1 MNGWRRL
8 NWPLRTIRQANRNI
22 AGLNMRLEYA
32 RWPDL
37 AGLKERIFVV
47 PLGSLEQHGPHLPL
61 FTDSLIIS
69 NVTERVEK
77 LRSERIVVLP
87 VQWLGHSP
95 HHRRFGCV
103 SLDLQPYIDLIRG
116 ICRSLINLGVRKIF
130 LLNGHGGNDIP
141 CKAAQRE
148 LKSEFE
154 ELRDLYIVY
163 ATYWNLAAEEFGK
176 IRSSPEG
183 GMGHA
188 CEMET
193 SALLASDPDLVDMSK
208 AARGGPGPEMGYRK
222 LDMLKSPAFSLIND
236 FDELS
241 PSGVLG
247 MPELATPEKGARFL
261 EAAAQAVVKLID
273 EMAEWNFQEQ
283 TAPPTAGNPA

>member
-1 MNGWRRL
+1 
-8 NWPLRTIRQANRNI
+8 
-22 AGLNMRLEYA
+22 MRLEYA

-37 AGLKERIFVV
+37 ADLEERIFVV

-69 NVTERVEK
+69 HIAERVEQ
-77 LRSERIVVLP
+77 LRSERIVTLP

-95 HHRRFGCV
+95 HHRRFGCL

-116 ICRSLINLGVRKIF
+116 ICRSLVHLGARKIF

-154 ELRDLYIVY
+154 ELHDLYIVY
-163 ATYWNLAAEEFGK
+163 ATYWNLAAEQFGA

-193 SALLASDPDLVDMSK
+193 SVLLAKNPDLVEMSK

-222 LDMLKSPAFSLIND
+222 IDMLKPPPFSLINE

-261 EAAAQAVVKLID
+261 EAAADAVVVLID
-273 EMAEWNFQEQ
+273 EMGTWNFQERAASR
-283 TAPPTAGNPA
+283 TPGTPA

>member
-1 MNGWRRL
+1 
-8 NWPLRTIRQANRNI
+8 
-22 AGLNMRLEYA
+22 MRLAEIP
-32 RWPDL
+32 WPDL
-37 AGLKERIFVV
+37 SGLKNRIFVV

-69 NVTERVEK
+69 HIADRVEHV
-77 LRSERIVVLP
+77 LSEKIVTLP

-95 HHRRFGCV
+95 HHRRFGSV
-103 SLDLQPYIDLIRG
+103 SLDLQPYINLVRG
-116 ICRSLINLGVRKIF
+116 VCSSLTGVGARKIL

-163 ATYWNLAAEEFGK
+163 AAYWNLAAEQFAK

-193 SALLASDPDLVDMSK
+193 SILLAEDPRLVDMSK

-222 LDMLKSPAFSLIND
+222 VDMLKPLPFSLMSE

-241 PSGVLG
+241 PTGVLG
-247 MPELATPEKGARFL
+247 MPEMATPEKGIRFL
-261 EAAAQAVVKLID
+261 EAAAQATVELIN
-273 EMAEWNFQEQ
+273 EMARWTFQEQ
-283 TAPPTAGNPA
+283 PAARRSGSSQ

>member
-1 MNGWRRL
+1 
-8 NWPLRTIRQANRNI
+8 
-22 AGLNMRLEYA
+22 MRIEYA

-37 AGLKERIFVV
+37 ADLKERIFVA

-61 FTDSLIIS
+61 FTDSLIIGHIA
-69 NVTERVEK
+69 ERVEQ
-77 LRSERIVVLP
+77 LRAEKIVTLP

-116 ICRSLINLGVRKIF
+116 ICRSLIALGARKIF

-154 ELRDLYIVY
+154 ELHDLYIVY
-163 ATYWNLAAEEFGK
+163 ATYWNLAAEQFGA
-176 IRSSPEG
+176 IRSSAEG

-193 SALLASDPDLVDMSK
+193 SVLLAKNPDLVDMSK
-208 AARGGPGPEMGYRK
+208 AARGGPNAEMGYRTI
-222 LDMLKSPAFSLIND
+222 DMLKPPPFSLINE

-247 MPELATPEKGARFL
+247 TPELATAEKGARFL
-261 EAAAQAVVKLID
+261 EAAAAAVVALID
-273 EMAEWNFQEQ
+273 EMGTWNFQERASSR
-283 TAPPTAGNPA
+283 TTGTPA

>member
-1 MNGWRRL
+1 
-8 NWPLRTIRQANRNI
+8 
-22 AGLNMRLEYA
+22 MRLENC
-32 RWPDL
+32 RWPELSSL
-37 AGLKERIFVV
+37 ANRIFVV

-61 FTDSLIIS
+61 FTDSLIIGQIA
-69 NVTERVEK
+69 ERVEK
-77 LRSERIVVLP
+77 QRSEKIVMLP

-103 SLDLQPYIDLIRG
+103 SLDLFPYVELIRG
-116 ICRSLINLGVRKIF
+116 VCRSLIHLGARKI
-130 LLNGHGGNDIP
+130 LLMNGHGGNDLP

-154 ELRDLYIVY
+154 AMKDLYIVY
-163 ATYWNLAAEEFGK
+163 AAYWNLAAEQFTK

-193 SALLASDPDLVDMSK
+193 SILLQQYPGLVDMSK
-208 AARGGPGPEMGYRK
+208 AKQGGPGPEMGYRTV
-222 LDMLKSPAFSLIND
+222 DMLKSLPFNLTNE

-241 PSGVLG
+241 ATGVLG
-247 MPELATPEKGARFL
+247 MPELATADKGAQFL
-261 EAAAQAVVKLID
+261 DAATGAVVALLD
-273 EMAEWNFQEQ
+273 EMQSWTFQTRPEV
-283 TAPPTAGNPA
+283 TESSGKA